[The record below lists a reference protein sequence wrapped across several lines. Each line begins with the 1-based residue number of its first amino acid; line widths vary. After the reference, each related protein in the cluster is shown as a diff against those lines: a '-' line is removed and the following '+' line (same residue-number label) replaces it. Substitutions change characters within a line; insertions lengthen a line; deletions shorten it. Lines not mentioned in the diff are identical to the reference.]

1 MTLQTIPIADLRVG
15 MYIHD
20 LGVSWLRHDFVVGR
34 FLVETAEQLARVKA
48 TGTQQ
53 LVIDLSRSR
62 APNATQQQP
71 ATTDQRP
78 VQVTSEAGK
87 QGAGEL
93 NATQSPAND
102 PSTRAS
108 TRVPGSVVLER
119 GARVSLD
126 EELGVARRLHS
137 RARSAIASTMAD
149 ARAGR
154 IARVDEVR
162 EIADGMVESI
172 SRNAAALTSLA
183 GLKTKDDYT
192 FMHCVAVGTFMIAL
206 GQQMG
211 LDDDAL
217 RDLGLA
223 GLMHDVGKMVIPDEI
238 LNKPGKLT
246 DSEFSVVRNH
256 PTGGY
261 DLLRHSG
268 FTHEITLDV
277 VLRHHER
284 IDGSGYPERLRG
296 EQLSLAARMG
306 AVTDVYDAVTSIR
319 VYHKAMR
326 PTAALRMMLGA
337 AGTHFDPVMVK
348 AFIKCVGIYPNGS
361 LVRLQS
367 GRLAVVLEQ
376 HESQTL
382 TPRVKAIYSTRSQM
396 PISPE
401 VIDLSR
407 SADSIVSDEDP
418 AAWGLDLSLHSEFVS
433 PQA

>member
-1 MTLQTIPIADLRVG
+1 MSLKSIPIADLRVG

-20 LGVSWLRHDFVVGR
+20 LGVSWLKHDFVVGR
-34 FLVETAEQLARVKA
+34 FLIETADELKRVRG
-48 TGTQQ
+48 TGTREV
-53 LVIDLSRSR
+53 VIDLSRSR
-62 APNATQQQP
+62 LAEPKSSVP
-71 ATTDQRP
+71 P
-78 VQVTSEAGK
+78 VLPP
-87 QGAGEL
+87 GAGEGGASAL
-93 NATQSPAND
+93 AAASGAMSASEATSRAAQ
-102 PSTRAS
+102 TRAS
-108 TRVPGSVVLER
+108 KPGVRR
-119 GARVSLD
+119 GAQVSLD

-211 LDDDAL
+211 LDDNTL

-223 GLMHDVGKMVIPDEI
+223 GLMHDVGKMIIPDEI

-246 DSEFSVVRNH
+246 DQEFMVVRNH
-256 PTGGY
+256 PMGGH
-261 DLLRHSG
+261 DLLRRSG
-268 FTHEITLDV
+268 FAHDITLDV
-277 VLRHHER
+277 VLHHHER
-284 IDGSGYPERLRG
+284 IDGSGYPERLSG

-382 TPRVKAIYSTRSQM
+382 TPRVKTIYSTRSQM
-396 PISPE
+396 PITPE
-401 VIDLSR
+401 IIDLSR
-407 SADSIVSDEDP
+407 HADTIVSDEDP
-418 AAWGLDLSLHSEFVS
+418 ASWGLDLSLFSEFVS